1 MNRFSFLAAISLL
14 FFISCGKDDDDH
26 TEEDPLSVY
35 VYAAGTRMHQ
45 DKLQALYL
53 KNKQVVELPYT
64 AGVATVA
71 SDIRVSGNDVYV
83 IGAAMEKQ
91 GTSYRHM
98 NAILWKNGQP
108 KVLNTPASKSA
119 IANAL
124 FISGNDVYVAG
135 SYVPEGEGT
144 TSRAVVWKNGEPVN
158 IGKSNVITRL
168 EDIFVLDH
176 DIHVV
181 GYENHNPGI
190 VSKYWKNG
198 AETILSQSEFTAYAK
213 SIYVDG
219 RDVYIVGYADGG
231 GDRSLKLWKNGVP
244 TNLISGTSVI
254 RGMGVT
260 VDNGNVYATGYEQV
274 GSKYAPRVFKN
285 NAPLPIQ
292 HSNSGH
298 CYAFSSQVVGGKVYV
313 LGQEDQNGA
322 AAYIVWEDG
331 KEIRYLTNTSPSM
344 ELHSMFVVPKN
355 E

>member
-1 MNRFSFLAAISLL
+1 MNRFSFLAPILLL
-14 FFISCGKDDDDH
+14 FFISCDKDDDHH

-45 DKLQALYL
+45 DRLQALYM
-53 KNKQVVELPYT
+53 KNKQVVELPYRIGMAT
-64 AGVATVA
+64 SANDIQVA
-71 SDIRVSGNDVYV
+71 GNDVYV
-83 IGAAMEKQ
+83 IGSAMEKQ
-91 GTSYRHM
+91 GTSYR
-98 NAILWKNGQP
+98 NIKALLWKNGQP
-108 KVLNTPASKSA
+108 QVLNTPASKSA

-124 FISGNDVYVAG
+124 FISGDDVYVAG
-135 SYVPEGEGT
+135 SYVPEGEDA

-168 EDIFVLDH
+168 EDIFVLDN

-198 AETILSQSEFTAYAK
+198 VETVLSQTSSTTYAK
-213 SIYVDG
+213 SIHVDG
-219 RDVYIVGYADGG
+219 TDVYIVGYADGG

-254 RGMGVT
+254 RGLGVT
-260 VDNGNVYATGYEQV
+260 VDNGDVYATGYEQV
-274 GSKYAPRVFKN
+274 GSKYTPRVFKN
-285 NAPLPIQ
+285 NEPLPIQ

-298 CYAFSSQVVGGKVYV
+298 VYAFSSQVVDGKVYV

-322 AAYIVWEDG
+322 IAYVVWEDG
-331 KEIRYLTNTSPSM
+331 KEIKYLTNTSQPM
-344 ELHSMFVVPKN
+344 EFHSMFVVPKN
-355 E
+355 

>member
-1 MNRFSFLAAISLL
+1 MKRFFFLVPILL
-14 FFISCGKDDDDH
+14 TFFISCDKDDDHH

-71 SDIRVSGNDVYV
+71 NDIQVSGDDVYV
-83 IGAAMEKQ
+83 AGSALEKE
-91 GTSYRHM
+91 GTSYRYT
-98 NAILWKNGQP
+98 NALLWKNGQAQ
-108 KVLNTPASKSA
+108 VLNAPPSKSVS
-119 IANAL
+119 ANAL

-135 SYVPEGEGT
+135 FYVPESENA
-144 TSRAVVWKNGEPVN
+144 TSRAIVWKNGVMMN
-158 IGKSNVITRL
+158 IGSTSIHTRL
-168 EDIFVLDH
+168 EDIFVSGSA
-176 DIHVV
+176 IYVV
-181 GYENHNPGI
+181 GHENTQGGI

-198 AETILSQSEFTAYAK
+198 VPTVLSESSSTTYAK
-213 SIYVDG
+213 SIHVDG
-219 RDVYIVGYADGG
+219 TDVYVVGYADAL

-254 RGMGVT
+254 RGLSVS

-285 NAPLPIQ
+285 NEPLPIQ

-298 CYAFSSQVVGGKVYV
+298 SYAFSSQVVDGKVYV

-322 AAYIVWEDG
+322 MTYLVWEDG
-331 KEIRYLTNTSPSM
+331 KEIKYLTNTSQPM
-344 ELHSMFVVPKN
+344 ELHSMYVVPKN
-355 E
+355 L